1 MRKLTLIATT
11 ACFLG
16 AQALMAAPIP
26 SASGTVMSSN
36 DGLIVTVAHHKHKN
50 MKKVMKKQ
58 GGGM

>member
-1 MRKLTLIATT
+1 MRKLTLIAMA

-16 AQALMAAPIP
+16 AQALTAAPIP
-26 SASGTVMSSN
+26 SASGTVMSSDN
-36 DGLIVTVAHHKHKN
+36 GLIIAVAHHKHKN